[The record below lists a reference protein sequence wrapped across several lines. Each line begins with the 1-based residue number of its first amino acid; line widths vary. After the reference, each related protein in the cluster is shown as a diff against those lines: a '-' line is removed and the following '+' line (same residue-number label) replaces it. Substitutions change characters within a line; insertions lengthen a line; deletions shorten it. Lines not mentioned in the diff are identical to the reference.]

1 MILLR
6 SAAQNFP
13 VRTPWV
19 ITRGRSWKE
28 HGARVRP
35 TRSLCYGS
43 ASLFSLLLLGLAGCQ
58 TTVSTPF
65 PEQALNQTPVL
76 LTPGDVVKL
85 TFPAAPDLNQSQTIQ
100 ADGKINLSLV
110 GEVDAGGRTIADLQ
124 RKLEV
129 LYKPQLQNTTVTV
142 TLESS
147 VTPVVIGGAVKK
159 PAKYTFD
166 RPTTILQAVM
176 EAGGADEFGTLSKVS
191 IIRLV
196 NGQQRTQVLDLRP
209 ILKGQ
214 ATRPVYVHAG
224 DVIMV
229 AESAF

>member
-1 MILLR
+1 MLPR
-6 SAAQNFP
+6 
-13 VRTPWV
+13 RV
-19 ITRGRSWKE
+19 IATRISWWKCGLQGRLSC
-28 HGARVRP
+28 
-35 TRSLCYGS
+35 SLFHAN
-43 ASLFSLLLLGLAGCQ
+43 ASLLFLLLLVLAGCQ
-58 TTVSTPF
+58 TTVSTRF
-65 PEQALNQTPVL
+65 PEQPLAKSVVTLS
-76 LTPGDVVKL
+76 PGDVVKL
-85 TFPAAPDLNQSQTIQ
+85 TFPGATDLNQSQKIQ
-100 ADGKINLSLV
+100 EDGKINLSLV

-124 RKLEV
+124 QRLET

-166 RPTTILQAVM
+166 RPTTVLEAIM
-176 EAGGADEFGTLSKVS
+176 EAGGADEFGTLRRVS

-209 ILKGQ
+209 ILHGQ
-214 ATRPVYVHAG
+214 PTKPVYVHAG
-224 DVIMV
+224 DIVLV